1 MLKAPLVCKAADL
14 KSVCPKGSGTDAPP
28 CNAGVFLW
36 SNVGL
41 PNFCSM
47 GKALD
52 QLKKSVSMS
61 AQRRAVE
68 LPDGSEFEFWMT
80 PLTLAERTRAQKQA
94 KSDDATDFALQ
105 LLVSKAKNENGMPLF
120 SAGEIA
126 ELRNALPA
134 SVVEALMLQLI
145 GEPEEEEEEF
155 DMKSS
160 EDGAEEGQPAAS
172 GTRGRRKAG
181 QKSE

>member
-1 MLKAPLVCKAADL
+1 M
-14 KSVCPKGSGTDAPP
+14 G
-28 CNAGVFLW
+28 NALER
-36 SNVGL
+36 
-41 PNFCSM
+41 
-47 GKALD
+47 
-52 QLKKSVSMS
+52 LKKSVSMKP
-61 AQRRAVE
+61 QRRTVE
-68 LPDGSEFEFWMT
+68 LPDGSEFEFYMT

-120 SAGEIA
+120 NIGEIA

-145 GEPEEEEEEF
+145 GEVQEEDEEEF

-160 EDGAEEGQPAAS
+160 EDAAEEGQPASS
-172 GTRGRRKAG
+172 GTRSRRKTG